1 MKVEPYCSPSWRRN
15 NVFGFKQTTIVRP
28 VLIAGALLLANG
40 LAQAEGKRCVAIH
53 VPQNDP
59 AAFEQAVN
67 IASNL
72 PKQLGVDNV
81 TVEVVAQGPGLKLLT
96 DGSPQA
102 ERIQSLMAQSQDTLG
117 GGTTFSACAATIA
130 GITKKTGK
138 APVLLEGVGVVHP
151 GAVVR
156 VMELQEQG
164 CSYVR
169 I

>member
-1 MKVEPYCSPSWRRN
+1 MSMLKCHRNRRCVLFVGLLVSLASSWS
-15 NVFGFKQTTIVRP
+15 F
-28 VLIAGALLLANG
+28 
-40 LAQAEGKRCVAIH
+40 AEGKRCVAIH
-53 VPQNDP
+53 VPQDDP
-59 AAFEQAVN
+59 KAFQQAVN

-81 TVEVVAQGPGLKLLT
+81 TIEVVAQGPGLKLLT
-96 DGSPQA
+96 KGSPEG
-102 ERIQSLMAQSQDTLG
+102 ERIQSLISQSQDTMG

-130 GITKKTGK
+130 GIKKRTGK
-138 APVLLEGVGVVHP
+138 EPELLDGIGVVHP

>member
-1 MKVEPYCSPSWRRN
+1 MSEYKRKI
-15 NVFGFKQTTIVRP
+15 G
-28 VLIAGALLLANG
+28 AGALLVAGALLAVFN
-40 LAQAEGKRCVAIH
+40 APVHAEEKRCVAIH
-53 VPQNDP
+53 VPQDDP
-59 AAFEQAVN
+59 KSFLQAVN

-72 PKQLGVDNV
+72 PRQLGVDNV
-81 TVEVVAQGPGLKLLT
+81 TIEVVAQGPGLKLLT
-96 DGSPQA
+96 KGSPEG
-102 ERIQSLMAQSQDTLG
+102 ERIQALLDQQRDTMG

-130 GITKKTGK
+130 GIKKRTGK
-138 APVLLEGVGVVHP
+138 EPDLLDGVGVVHP